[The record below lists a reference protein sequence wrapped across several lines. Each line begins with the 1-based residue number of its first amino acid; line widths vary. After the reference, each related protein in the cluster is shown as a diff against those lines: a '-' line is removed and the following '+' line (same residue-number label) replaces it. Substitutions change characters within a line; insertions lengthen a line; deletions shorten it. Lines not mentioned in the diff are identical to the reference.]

1 MTNHRTIGL
10 EATGV
15 EKRASA
21 SAFTLGY
28 TLKALLL
35 DNKVMVNTFNGGHS
49 AAEINITTK
58 PFKSK
63 STALFYDNNHSMRKV
78 QT

>member
-1 MTNHRTIGL
+1 
-10 EATGV
+10 
-15 EKRASA
+15 
-21 SAFTLGY
+21 
-28 TLKALLL
+28 
-35 DNKVMVNTFNGGHS
+35 MVNTFNGGHS
-49 AAEINITTK
+49 TVVAAEFDITKK